1 MYYITLAYIYMFNIL
16 KHATPDVTSYDMIEN
31 INNVI
36 SFNK

>member
-1 MYYITLAYIYMFNIL
+1 MFNIL

-36 SFNK
+36 SFNKW